1 MSSTR
6 PLGPLETLLLLQ
18 GLQASDA
25 ATAPFDAVAESLKAR
40 DTSFLDGPANIER
53 FEPKSLELLYLRL
66 LKEEVKLESKQ
77 DDRSVHDQDDGLD
90 ARKRKLSSPP
100 VETMEEAWHYR
111 HLIPQVATRVY
122 DAHKESA
129 IKAIKDEERKYQDLK
144 KDIQDLERGE
154 WDAHLQ
160 SQESTSKK
168 DSKSIS
174 SIQTLLQDEP
184 NTLHDTPNVV
194 NGPPLFPVPRP
205 YGKNVLQSLPP
216 DGSVVDTQPHT
227 VPYANGDAGPTA
239 LTTTGSVLQNTTTP
253 ATASPKRPRQPLYPP
268 SQAPSNTPRPPSQP
282 TSAEN
287 VVSSFPPP
295 HYPSQG
301 FGITSPPSDVHHR
314 PSPQSANIAPS
325 PSTRPHQTTRQ
336 PPERSSGSPIIL
348 PPPPGMLRSN
358 SSASG
363 PLDPIADMSG
373 NHYRSNAL
381 PTPRPPHVP
390 RGSQYSP
397 QLPLPPIHAHDPYQH
412 PPYDSRLTY
421 PNPYPPYQSGTLP
434 HYQRQNHPHVGA
446 YQPSNHHPGQ
456 QSQYTA
462 RPPYQSPVSTYPQ
475 YSPYGSAAPYTPQ
488 HGQMASPYPQY
499 PPTRPFVPQTPVY
512 PSDSLRKPRPS
523 PINTSV
529 SSTKWKNIE
538 RPGENG
544 PRRSPERPGSEEI
557 SPISEKAPSPVLES
571 ATSHSKRNKTQEDLP
586 SLPNDGF
593 PAPPDQFSTVKRGR
607 GRPRGATNRGRGGR
621 TASIASSALP
631 THSRSPSLGSGA
643 DELSFGAPT
652 SAGIRSAIKPEPPA
666 TPARESSASMPP
678 TIPTDDGNRKSTRRR
693 RGTLRGIEAT
703 TESTRTTAKRKRT
716 IDTPE
721 SDNRPMV
728 RSELEKQREELS
740 ATHILASRNFPR
752 TSATLMN
759 DISAHKL
766 ASIFAKPL
774 TEREAPGYPSLIYQS
789 QDFKSIKQ
797 AITTGNRALTAYI
810 EQEHDDDGDENQDIV
825 PVAGAGEGDAR
836 IWVKKNEDFM
846 PPKGIVNSAQLE
858 KEIMRVFANAVMFN
872 PDPHMALGPAYRTRA
887 KVKERHVPAHLDK
900 RADEDEVEVEEDDD
914 VSEGEGGVVKDTR
927 EMFEDVERVVG
938 RWRAAE
944 RAAEEAAI
952 TIGTGKMGRARGGGG
967 DEEANEADEADELAG
982 DESGGFTEETGGE
995 RPGKRRRR

>member
-1 MSSTR
+1 MSSTSS
-6 PLGPLETLLLLQ
+6 LGPLETLLLLR
-18 GLQASDA
+18 GLQASDP
-25 ATAPFDAVAESLKAR
+25 ATAPFEVVSESLKAR
-40 DTSFLDGPANIER
+40 DASFLDGPANIER
-53 FEPKSLELLYLRL
+53 FQPKSLELLYLRL
-66 LKEEVKLESKQ
+66 LKEEAKLESKQ
-77 DDRSVHDQDDGLD
+77 YDRSTHDQDDELN

-100 VETMEEAWHYR
+100 VESMEEAWHYR
-111 HLIPQVATRVY
+111 HLIPQLATRVY
-122 DAHKESA
+122 ESHKESA
-129 IKAIKDEERKYQDLK
+129 IKAIEDEERKYQDLK
-144 KDIQDLERGE
+144 KDIQDIERGE
-154 WDAHLQ
+154 WDAHFQ

-184 NTLHDTPNVV
+184 DPPNNTSNIV

-205 YGKNVLQSLPP
+205 YGKDVLQSLRP
-216 DGSVVDTQPHT
+216 DGSVIENQPHT
-227 VPYANGDAGPTA
+227 VPFANGDAGPA
-239 LTTTGSVLQNTTTP
+239 VPNATGSIVQNTVTP
-253 ATASPKRPRQPLYPP
+253 ATASPKRPRQPLYAPP
-268 SQAPSNTPRPPSQP
+268 QVPSNTPGPPSQP
-282 TSAEN
+282 TSTEN
-287 VVSSFPPP
+287 GVSSFPPP
-295 HYPSQG
+295 PYPNQG
-301 FGITSPPSDVHHR
+301 FGITSSPPDIHR
-314 PSPQSANIAPS
+314 RPASQSGNIVPS
-325 PSTRPHQTTRQ
+325 PSTRPHQTPRQ

-363 PLDPIADMSG
+363 PLDSIADLSG
-373 NHYRSNAL
+373 NHYRPNAL
-381 PTPRPPHVP
+381 PTPRPPHVS

-412 PPYDSRLTY
+412 PHYDTRHSY
-421 PNPYPPYQSGTLP
+421 PNVYPPYQSGTSA
-434 HYQRQNHPHVGA
+434 HYQRQNHSHFGA
-446 YQPSNHHPGQ
+446 YQPSTHHPGQ
-456 QSQYTA
+456 QSQYNP
-462 RPPYQSPVSTYPQ
+462 RPSHQSPILAYPQ

-488 HGQMASPYPQY
+488 HGQMASPYHTY
-499 PPTRPFVPQTPVY
+499 PPARPIVPQTPVY
-512 PSDSLRKPRPS
+512 ASGSLRKAKPS

-538 RPGENG
+538 RSDEHGS
-544 PRRSPERPGSEEI
+544 RRSPERPGSEEI
-557 SPISEKAPSPVLES
+557 SPISEKAPSPVLEPT
-571 ATSHSKRNKTQEDLP
+571 TSHSKTNNAQEDLL
-586 SLPNDGF
+586 SLTKDGL
-593 PAPPDQFSTVKRGR
+593 PAPLDQSSTVKRGR
-607 GRPRGATNRGRGGR
+607 GRPRGAANRGRGGR

-631 THSRSPSLGSGA
+631 TRSRSPSLGSGA
-643 DELSFGAPT
+643 DELSFGAPI
-652 SAGIRSAIKPEPPA
+652 SAGPRSAIKPEPPA
-666 TPARESSASMPP
+666 TPARDSSASIPP

-703 TESTRTTAKRKRT
+703 AESTRATTKRKRT

-721 SDNRPMV
+721 LDNRPMV
-728 RSELEKQREELS
+728 RSELEKQREKLS

-797 AITTGNRALTAYI
+797 AITVGNRALTAFV
-810 EQEHDDDGDENQDIV
+810 EQERDDDGDENHDVI

-872 PDPHMALGPAYRTRA
+872 PDTHRALGPAYRTRA
-887 KVKERHVPAHLDK
+887 KVKERHVPVHLDEH
-900 RADEDEVEVEEDDD
+900 ADEDEDENEEGDD
-914 VSEGEGGVVKDTR
+914 VSEGEGGVVKDAR

-938 RWRAAE
+938 QWRAAE
-944 RAAEEAAI
+944 RAAEDAAI
-952 TIGTGKMGRARGGGG
+952 LTGTGKVGRVRGGGV
-967 DEEANEADEADELAG
+967 DEEADEADELAG
-982 DESGGFTEETGGE
+982 DESGVFVEEESGGE